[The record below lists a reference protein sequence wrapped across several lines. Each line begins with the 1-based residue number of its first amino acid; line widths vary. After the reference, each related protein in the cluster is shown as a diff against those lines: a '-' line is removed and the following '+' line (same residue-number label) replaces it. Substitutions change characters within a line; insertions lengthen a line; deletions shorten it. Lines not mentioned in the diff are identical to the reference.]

1 MNGAQA
7 CEILDIYPQNI
18 NETIV
23 KKQYRAFA
31 LLYHPDKSKDDNSK
45 EKFQKV
51 HEAYKHLLTHC
62 TNGTR
67 VFEDERNHHYSSF
80 VFNFFNQLF
89 QGYQHQEL
97 WISILE
103 KISTSCKEQVVTYLH
118 TLDKTQLIKT
128 YEILHKYRENLHL
141 EPYIF
146 EMIKAI
152 IKEKVNLNEKII
164 LNPNIDDLYEHHV
177 YKLTIQETDF
187 FIPLWHSQLTYDV
200 SGNDLEIECIPELPN
215 HIYIDTN
222 NDVHVDYQEKKSNLL
237 DNYKFIIT
245 IGDQHIE
252 IDGTDIRFQEKQTIL
267 QKRRG
272 IPIPNTQYPFDVSKM
287 SDLYIHLTIIE

>member
-1 MNGAQA
+1 MNRAHA
-7 CEILDIYPQNI
+7 CKILDIDPQNI
-18 NETIV
+18 NETII
-23 KKQYRAFA
+23 KKQYRALA

-45 EKFQKV
+45 EQFQKV

-89 QGYQHQEL
+89 QGYQQQEL

-103 KISTSCKEQVVTYLH
+103 KISTSCKEQVVSYLH

-128 YEILHKYRENLHL
+128 YEILHKYRTNLHL

-164 LNPNIDDLYEHHV
+164 LNPNIDDLYDHNV

-187 FIPLWHSQLTYDV
+187 FIPLWHSQLTYDI

-215 HIYIDTN
+215 HMSIDTN
-222 NDVHVDYQEKKSNLL
+222 NDVHIDYQVKKVHLL
-237 DNYKFIIT
+237 DNYKFIMT
-245 IGDQHIE
+245 FGDQHIE
-252 IDGTDIRFQEKQTIL
+252 IDGADIRFQEKQTIL
-267 QKRRG
+267 QKRNG
-272 IPIPNTQYPFDVSKM
+272 IPIPNTQYPFDISKM